1 MPTEA
6 CVALPADVLSGAAC
20 ADIEVIDVPTV
31 GCKTP
36 IAVVL
41 IGAACADDDGMD
53 VPTVGY
59 KTPIA
64 DAVLAD
70 ALPRLSKEP
79 ILSFSII
86 ESRMVAV

>member
-20 ADIEVIDVPTV
+20 ADVEVMDVPTV

-36 IAVVL
+36 IAEVL
-41 IGAACADDDGMD
+41 NVADCADANGMD

-59 KTPIA
+59 MTPNA
-64 DAVLAD
+64 DAVPAD
-70 ALPRLSKEP
+70 AP
-79 ILSFSII
+79 
-86 ESRMVAV
+86 SRMSRELALSSLS